1 MMLWSLGDK
10 TPCSFDDSSPCR
22 MDAKMAKRP
31 GASAPKPQNAR
42 KTFHLDPLA
51 EGLAEAFALA
61 RRTTQSELVNALLIA
76 EYHRSQGSE
85 REVVRGFL
93 KHLGI
98 DVPRRGAAHETADD
112 SGQGRGDDAAPTVR
126 ITGVTNR
133 IGEIAR
139 KAAAPVDDALEQL
152 GQD

>member
-1 MMLWSLGDK
+1 
-10 TPCSFDDSSPCR
+10 

-61 RRTTQSELVNALLIA
+61 RRTTQSDLVNALLIA

-93 KHLGI
+93 RHLGI
-98 DVPRRGAAHETADD
+98 DVPRRAAAHESADD
-112 SGQGRGDDAAPTVR
+112 PGQGRGGDDPAPTVR

-139 KAAAPVDDALEQL
+139 KSAAPIDDALESL